1 MSALPASH
9 RAGVTWWLAL
19 IAVIAIFAGT
29 RAGAGGGATLEPLR
43 DWADPAL
50 PGQPA
55 KGGAARPPLGK
66 PVELAIPA
74 LSVRATVRPV
84 GLDAKGALITPPAQE
99 AGWYE
104 LGPVAGARGSAVI
117 VGHVDSRTAPG
128 VFAELTALKPG
139 AVVGVLDEH
148 GVWTIF
154 QVRALSQHPKDQLPD
169 RLWGPSRDRV
179 LRLITCGGAFDG
191 RSGHYRDNV
200 VAHATA
206 LGRWRPPV
214 GEPYV
219 EPPWDRLTPDR

>member
-1 MSALPASH
+1 MA
-9 RAGVTWWLAL
+9 WWLAL
-19 IAVIAIFAGT
+19 IAAVAVFAGT
-29 RAGAGGGATLEPLR
+29 RAGAGGAATLEPLG

-50 PGQPA
+50 PGQPTQ
-55 KGGAARPPLGK
+55 GEAAHPERPPLGK

-74 LSVRATVRPV
+74 LGVRATVRPV
-84 GLDAKGALITPPAQE
+84 ALDAKGALITPPAQE

-128 VFAELTALKPG
+128 VFADLGTLKRG

-154 QVRALSQHPKDQLPD
+154 RVRALSQHPKDQLPD
-169 RLWGPSRDRV
+169 ELWGPSRDRI
-179 LRLITCGGAFDG
+179 LRLITCGGAFDR
-191 RSGHYRDNV
+191 RSSHYRDNV

-206 LGRWRPPV
+206 LGRWRPPA

-219 EPPWDRLTPDR
+219 EPPWDEFLPDR